1 MSSFKSQSV
10 AQITDASGD
19 ALEVTDPQIGKH
31 FTKLPNDDNV
41 VKTTV
46 ANFWDLREQRV
57 LTDGVFPNWP
67 FLTADILILSKQEK
81 HRCVE

>member
-46 ANFWDLREQRV
+46 ANFFGSLESNAFS
-57 LTDGVFPNWP
+57 LTGFFPTGP
-67 FLTADILILSKQEK
+67 F
-81 HRCVE
+81 